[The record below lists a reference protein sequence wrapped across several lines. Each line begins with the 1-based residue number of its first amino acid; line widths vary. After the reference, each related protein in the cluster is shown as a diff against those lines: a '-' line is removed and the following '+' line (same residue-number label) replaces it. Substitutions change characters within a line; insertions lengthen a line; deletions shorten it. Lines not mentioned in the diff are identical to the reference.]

1 MSLSAAQWSQVEA
14 LFAEAV
20 DLPRASR
27 GPTLERV
34 ALDGAV
40 LTELLALLAAAD
52 SGGDFLS
59 RPVMVVS
66 SAIESLGTGTRLGPW
81 RVLRLVGRG
90 GMGEVYE
97 AERADGQFEQRA
109 AIKLLWQDSIPLL
122 ERFQVERQI
131 LARLEHPGIARLLDG
146 GVTAA
151 GQPYAVIVYVEGKT
165 VID

>member
-81 RVLRLVGRG
+81 RVLRLVGR
-90 GMGEVYE
+90 
-97 AERADGQFEQRA
+97 A
-109 AIKLLWQDSIPLL
+109 
-122 ERFQVERQI
+122 
-131 LARLEHPGIARLLDG
+131 
-146 GVTAA
+146 
-151 GQPYAVIVYVEGKT
+151 
-165 VID
+165 